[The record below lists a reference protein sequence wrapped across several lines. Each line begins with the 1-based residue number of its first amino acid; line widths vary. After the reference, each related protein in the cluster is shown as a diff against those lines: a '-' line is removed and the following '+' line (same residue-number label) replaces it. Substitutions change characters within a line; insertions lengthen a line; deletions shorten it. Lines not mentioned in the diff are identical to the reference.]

1 MAEEKQFIDKAGL
14 EAFWASVEN
23 ALTRMYPS
31 VPDGKQIAR
40 VYQQNG
46 RVHVA
51 VEDFGGST
59 DNAKQAAR
67 GSLGVGI
74 YHGALN
80 TSKIDEWAAQKKF
93 NHGDIVTVANNGT
106 VENSNPISGE
116 VRLPVYAGDSLIRC
130 VEPQYS
136 YWKLLAYTTRVDN
149 QEEAGNGVKVVTE
162 VTKTPGDNAILVKSK
177 KIGLVYVDEA
187 GTTGTHCMKFG

>member
-1 MAEEKQFIDKAGL
+1 MAEEKQFIDKTGL

-80 TSKIDEWAAQKKF
+80 TSTIDDWAGQKKF

-106 VENSNPISGE
+106 VDNSNPISSE

-130 VEPQYS
+130 ITPEYG

-149 QEEAGNGVKVVTE
+149 QDEAGHGVKVVTE
-162 VTKTPGDNAILVKSK
+162 VAKTPGDNAIVVKSK
-177 KIGLVYVDEA
+177 KIGLYCN
-187 GTTGTHCMKFG
+187 GNRIQFG

>member
-46 RVHVA
+46 RVHVS

-59 DNAKQAAR
+59 DSAKQAAR
-67 GSLGVGI
+67 GSLGVGM
-74 YHGALN
+74 YHGTLS
-80 TSKIDEWAAQKKF
+80 TTRIDELVIGKEI
-93 NHGDIVTVANNGT
+93 NPGDTVTVANNGEVYKST
-106 VENSNPISGE
+106 PISSE
-116 VRLPVYAGDSLIRC
+116 DRLPVYAGDILIRC
-130 VEPQYS
+130 VGPQYP
-136 YWKLLAYTTRVDN
+136 YWKLLVYPTRIDN
-149 QEEAGNGVKVVTE
+149 QDEPGQGVKVVTE
-162 VTKTPGDNAILVKSK
+162 VAKTSGDNTIVVKSK
-177 KIGLVYVDEA
+177 KIGLYCN
-187 GTTGTHCMKFG
+187 GNRIQFG

>member
-23 ALTRMYPS
+23 ALTRKYPS

-59 DNAKQAAR
+59 DSAKQAAR

-74 YHGALN
+74 YHGELS
-80 TSKIDEWAAQKKF
+80 TTRIDELVVDGEF
-93 NHGDIVTVANNGT
+93 NHGDTVTVANNGD
-106 VENSNPISGE
+106 VDNGE
-116 VRLPVYAGDSLIRC
+116 SRLSVYAGDILIRC
-130 VEPQYS
+130 VEPQRS
-136 YWKLLAYTTRVDN
+136 YWKFLVYTTRVDN
-149 QEEAGNGVKVVTE
+149 QEEPGDGVKVVTE
-162 VTKTPGDNAILVKSK
+162 VTKIPGDNAIQVKSK
-177 KIGLVYVDEA
+177 KVGLIYVDDA
-187 GTTGTHCMKFG
+187 GIAGTHCMRFG

>member
-31 VPDGKQIAR
+31 VPEGKQIAR

-59 DNAKQAAR
+59 DSAKKASR
-67 GSLGVGI
+67 SSLGVGI
-74 YHGALN
+74 YHGALE
-80 TSKIDEWAAQKKF
+80 TTEIDRLVGKKKF
-93 NHGDIVTVANNGT
+93 NHGDIVTVANNGD
-106 VENSNPISGE
+106 VGNSNPISGD

-130 VEPQYS
+130 IDGPYN

-149 QEEAGNGVKVVTE
+149 QEEAGQGVKVVTE
-162 VTKTPGDNAILVKSK
+162 VAKTPGDNAIVVKSK
-177 KIGLVYVDEA
+177 KIGLYCN
-187 GTTGTHCMKFG
+187 GNRIQFG

>member
-31 VPDGKQIAR
+31 VPEGKQIAQ
-40 VYQQNG
+40 VYQKNG

-59 DNAKQAAR
+59 DSAKKAAR

-74 YHGALN
+74 YHGELS
-80 TSKIDEWAAQKKF
+80 TTRIDELVVDGEF
-93 NHGDIVTVANNGT
+93 NHGDTVTVANNGD
-106 VENSNPISGE
+106 VDNGE
-116 VRLPVYAGDSLIRC
+116 SRLSVYAGDILVRC
-130 VEPQYS
+130 VEPQRS
-136 YWKLLAYTTRVDN
+136 YWKFLVYTTRVDN
-149 QEEAGNGVKVVTE
+149 QEEPGDGVKVATE
-162 VTKTPGDNAILVKSK
+162 VTKTPGDNAIQVKSK
-177 KIGLVYVDEA
+177 KVGLVYVDDA
-187 GTTGTHCMKFG
+187 GTAGTHCMRFG

>member
-59 DNAKQAAR
+59 DSAKQAAR

-80 TSKIDEWAAQKKF
+80 TSTIDEWVDQKKF
-93 NHGDIVTVANNGT
+93 NHGDTVTVANNGDID
-106 VENSNPISGE
+106 NSNPISGE
-116 VRLPVYAGDSLIRC
+116 VRLPVYAGDTLVRC
-130 VEPQYS
+130 ITPEFG

-149 QEEAGNGVKVVTE
+149 QEEAGHGVKVVTE
-162 VTKTPGDNAILVKSK
+162 VAKTPGDNSIVVKSK
-177 KIGLVYVDEA
+177 KIGLYCN
-187 GTTGTHCMKFG
+187 GNRIQFG

>member
-1 MAEEKQFIDKAGL
+1 MAEEKRYIDKAGL

-40 VYQQNG
+40 VYQKNG

-51 VEDFGGST
+51 AEDFGGST
-59 DNAKQAAR
+59 DSAKKAAR

-74 YHGALN
+74 YHGELS
-80 TSKIDEWAAQKKF
+80 TTRIDELAADGKF
-93 NHGDIVTVANNGT
+93 NHGDIVTVANNGD
-106 VENSNPISGE
+106 VDNGE
-116 VRLPVYAGDSLIRC
+116 TRLPVYAGDGLIRC
-130 VEPQYS
+130 VEPQHS
-136 YWKLLAYTTRVDN
+136 YWKFLVYTTRVEN
-149 QEEAGNGVKVVTE
+149 QEEAGDGVKVVTE

-177 KIGLVYVDEA
+177 KVGLTYVDEA

>member
-59 DNAKQAAR
+59 DSAKKAAR
-67 GSLGVGI
+67 SSLGVGI
-74 YHGALN
+74 YHGALS
-80 TSKIDEWAAQKKF
+80 TILIDELVADGKF
-93 NHGDIVTVANNGT
+93 NHGDTVTVANNGD
-106 VENSNPISGE
+106 VGNGE
-116 VRLPVYAGDSLIRC
+116 ARLPVYAGDILIRC
-130 VEPQYS
+130 VEPQHS
-136 YWKLLAYTTRVDN
+136 YWKFLVYTTRVDN
-149 QEEAGNGVKVVTE
+149 QDEAGDGVKVVTE

-177 KIGLVYVDEA
+177 KVGLIYVDEA
-187 GTTGTHCMKFG
+187 GTTGTHCMRFG